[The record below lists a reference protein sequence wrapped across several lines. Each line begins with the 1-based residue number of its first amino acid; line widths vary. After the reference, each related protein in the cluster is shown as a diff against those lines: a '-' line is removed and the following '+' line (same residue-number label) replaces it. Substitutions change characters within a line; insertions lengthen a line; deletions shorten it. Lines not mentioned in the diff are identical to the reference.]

1 MTSQKK
7 SHPLTDVGWGPIR
20 WAEVLKP
27 NEWRVPMYHKDIHYT
42 IYVGNGLVRHYT
54 NKTLPDPLKSK
65 MAMITAYWINNHPKL
80 INDITSDDLVGFG
93 FATGMCFYRNT
104 YPAVFC
110 DVGWRI
116 SESYYT
122 VIVDDELLFSMRG
135 QHDTG
140 REGEE
145 KSS

>member
-1 MTSQKK
+1 M
-7 SHPLTDVGWGPIR
+7 
-20 WAEVLKP
+20 
-27 NEWRVPMYHKDIHYT
+27 M
-42 IYVGNGLVRHYT
+42 RHYT

-65 MAMITAYWINNHPKL
+65 MAMILGYWRNHPEL
-80 INDITSDDLVGFG
+80 IRELTLDNLVGFG

-104 YPAVFC
+104 YPADFC
-110 DVGWRI
+110 DIGWRI

-122 VIVDDELLFSMRG
+122 VIIDDKLLSTMRG
-135 QHDTG
+135 QHDTR